1 MDGYGCSCVVVFWKI
16 IREWKCRLM
25 NVNGYVSSALLY
37 VDYHGY
43 LSCALLYVDYHI
55 NEKVG
60 RMHECTLHTD
70 AHSFINLPDTLFS
83 MKHKNTPVHSHT
95 GLWTDRPNL
104 FHT

>member
-1 MDGYGCSCVVVFWKI
+1 MDGYGCSYVCLFLKI

-25 NVNGYVSSALLY
+25 NVNGYVS
-37 VDYHGY
+37 
-43 LSCALLYVDYHI
+43 CALLYVDYHI
-55 NEKVG
+55 NEQVG

-95 GLWTDRPNL
+95 GL
-104 FHT
+104 